1 MSLIVTGPVR
11 SRTFRVLWLL
21 EELELAYE
29 HRVEMPH
36 SDVVNALNTLR
47 QVPILQDGDA
57 VLTDSLA
64 ILHYLSD
71 REARFTYPVATPE
84 RAHMDARI
92 NFVLTEIEAPLWMRG
107 RHSYVLPEEMRH
119 AEIFPM
125 LDRDIKMAE
134 KKFARLLGDAE
145 YLAGDQF
152 TIADIV
158 AGHVAGWAAGLDLV
172 DKGGPLGTYFERLKT
187 RPAWARG
194 RKE

>member
-1 MSLIVTGPVR
+1 MTLTVTGPVS

-21 EELELAYE
+21 EELGLEYE

-36 SDVVNALNTLR
+36 SDAVNALNPLR
-47 QVPILQDGDA
+47 QVPILQDDNA

-71 REARFTYPVATPE
+71 REARFTYPVGTPE
-84 RAHMDARI
+84 RAHMEARI

-107 RHSYVLPEEMRH
+107 RHSYVLPEDMRH
-119 AEIFPM
+119 PEIFPI

-145 YLAGDQF
+145 FLAGNEF
-152 TIADIV
+152 TVADIV
-158 AGHVAGWAAGLDLV
+158 AGHVAGWAAGQNLV
-172 DKGGPLGTYFERLKT
+172 DDGGPLATYFGQLKS
-187 RPAWARG
+187 RPAWVRG
-194 RKE
+194 RKD

>member
-1 MSLIVTGPVR
+1 MTLIVTGPVR

-21 EELELAYE
+21 EELGLDYE

-36 SDVVNALNTLR
+36 SDAVNALNPLR
-47 QVPILQDGDA
+47 QVPILQDDDA

-71 REARFTYPVATPE
+71 REARFTHPVATPE

-119 AEIFPM
+119 TEIFPI

-145 YLAGDQF
+145 YFAGEQF

-158 AGHVAGWAAGLDLV
+158 AGHVAGWAAGQELV
-172 DKGGPLGTYFERLKT
+172 DSDGPLGTYFERLKT
-187 RPAWARG
+187 RSAWGRG